1 MAHVEQRL
9 LEKEHILQFDVV
21 ISKEELLSKVEES
34 VAKAA
39 KKGSLKGFRP
49 GHTPKKLLLN
59 LYGDSFLAEAFHKIV
74 DSTVNNFWDEL
85 TLPKIDLPVLAPGE
99 DPLPSLQVK
108 KLQDEYRLTFE
119 VGLFPSEVKGL
130 SQEDEYEK
138 ISVEIPEELVAKEMD
153 ELRRSTA
160 IERETS
166 EPVAPD
172 DLVEIKIVELDGDH
186 PKEGGWQQETHLRL
200 TDEIPAAVQQSFIGK
215 SAGDT
220 VRIHVE
226 PLRSALGPDAL
237 KRFLRI
243 PDEDNREVSDWFE
256 AQILKVIR
264 FDLPEMNEEFF
275 QKYFGRQVQTQEQ
288 AENIIRESIKSNYAQ
303 FIADDFVGRL
313 LQHLEALNLFDM
325 PERYLKQVFRTRTDG
340 KEAEAHP
347 RVYEAYVSAAKKSYL
362 MERLQALTQTVPS
375 DEEIANEV
383 YASVYRSLRRF
394 GLEEHTQRF
403 VEDMVNNR
411 PEQVRKIIQQL
422 VYRLLAE
429 RLPAY
434 VKVKEIPMTP
444 AALDEKMAA
453 LSAEAQSAP
462 AEEASPPDA
471 ASEDNI

>member
-1 MAHVEQRL
+1 MAHVEQHL
-9 LEKEHILQFDVV
+9 LEKERILQFDVI

-39 KKGSLKGFRP
+39 KKGALKGFRP
-49 GHTPKKLLLN
+49 GHTPKKLILS
-59 LYGDSFLAEAFHKIV
+59 LYGDSFLAEAFQKVV
-74 DSTVNNFWDEL
+74 DTTVNNFWDEL
-85 TLPKIDLPVLAPGE
+85 PLPKIDIPVLAPGE

-130 SQEDEYEK
+130 TQEDEYEK
-138 ISVEIPEELVAKEMD
+138 ISVEVSDELVVKEMD
-153 ELRRSTA
+153 ELRRAAA

-166 EPVAPD
+166 DPVAPD
-172 DLVEIKIVELDGDH
+172 DLVEMRVVELDGDR
-186 PKEGGWQQETHLRL
+186 PKEDGWQQEIHLRL
-200 TDEIPAAVQQSFIGK
+200 TDEIPAVIQQAFLGKTIG
-215 SAGDT
+215 DV

-226 PLRSALGPDAL
+226 PLRSALGPDAF

-243 PDEDNREVSDWFE
+243 PDEDSREVGDWFE
-256 AQILKVIR
+256 AKILKVMR
-264 FDLPEMNEEFF
+264 LELPELNEEFF
-275 QKYFGRQVQTQEQ
+275 QKYFGRQVQTREQ
-288 AENIIRESIKSNYAQ
+288 AENIIRESIKGNYAQ
-303 FIADDFVGRL
+303 FIADDFIGRV
-313 LQHLEALNLFDM
+313 LQRLEALNLFDM

-347 RVYEAYVSAAKKSYL
+347 RVYEAYVNAAKKSYL

-383 YASVYRSLRRF
+383 YASAYRSLRRL

-429 RLPAY
+429 RLPNY

-444 AALDEKMAA
+444 AALDEKIAA
-453 LSAEAQSAP
+453 LYAEAQSVS
-462 AEEASPPDA
+462 AEEETSLPGA
-471 ASEDNI
+471 AP